1 MVDEPVA
8 ILETIADFIKP
19 LRPPVEQFETSI
31 RTTPFRVLI
40 SVLLSSRTKDPVT
53 QRAAEKLFALAESP
67 AEMTRLTEEQIASV
81 IYPVGFFRQKAHHI
95 KEISEKLSRD
105 GKVPDTFD
113 CLTALPGVGRKT
125 ANLVLALAFQTPA
138 IAVDIHVFRI
148 SRRLAFAVGATPA
161 DVEEELKMLFPQSYW
176 NKINRTLVGFGQT
189 ICKPQRPLCHRCPVQ
204 GLCPYFQGPSQ
215 PVKKI

>member
-31 RTTPFRVLI
+31 RKTPFRILI

-53 QRAAEKLFALAESP
+53 QKASEKLFALAESP
-67 AEMTRLTEEQIASV
+67 VEMTRLTEEQIAAA
-81 IYPVGFFRQKAHHI
+81 IYPVGFFRQKARYI
-95 KEISEKLSRD
+95 KKISEKLLHD
-105 GKVPDTFD
+105 GKIPDTFD

-125 ANLVLALAFQTPA
+125 ANLVLALAFQEPA

-161 DVEEELKMLFPQSYW
+161 DVEEELKRLFPQSYW
-176 NKINRTLVGFGQT
+176 NQINRTLVGFGQT
-189 ICKPQRPLCHRCPVQ
+189 ICKPQRPLCHQCPVQ
-204 GLCPYFQGPSQ
+204 GLCPYFQERSQ